1 MRVNVQV
8 NKIIYVLLIIS
19 SSVFAG
25 TDEQRLLEGCKQL
38 VSLHKNK
45 TDQRVI
51 MEFVMSPSD
60 TLLAGYCRGMVESFV
75 LYSTKKIYRCWDSNN
90 RIYERKRCSKTDWYS
105 VAKDISLIAS
115 IKSVDDQNCDDRIDV
130 EDILIQ
136 GCN

>member
-75 LYSTKKIYRCWDSNN
+75 RYSTTKFYRCGYSNQ
-90 RIYERKRCSKTDWYS
+90 RICEEKRCSKTDWYS
-105 VAKDISLIAS
+105 VAKEISSIAS
-115 IKSVDDQNCDDRIDV
+115 LKSVEDLNGDNRTDV

>member
-1 MRVNVQV
+1 M

-19 SSVFAG
+19 SSVFAS

-60 TLLAGYCRGMVESFV
+60 TLLAGYCLGMVQSFV
-75 LYSTKKIYRCWDSNN
+75 RYSTTKFYRCGTSNN
-90 RIYERKRCSKTDWYS
+90 RICEAKRCSKTDWYS
-105 VAKDISLIAS
+105 VAKGISSIAS
-115 IKSVDDQNCDDRIDV
+115 IKSVDDLNDDNRTDI
-130 EDILIQ
+130 EEILIQ